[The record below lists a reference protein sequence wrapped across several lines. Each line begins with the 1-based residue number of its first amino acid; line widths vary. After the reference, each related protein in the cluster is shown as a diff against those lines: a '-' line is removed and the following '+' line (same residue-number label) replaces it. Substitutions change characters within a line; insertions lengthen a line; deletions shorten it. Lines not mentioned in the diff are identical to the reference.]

1 MQLVLQN
8 ILRFIIL
15 VLVQVFVLD
24 NIQFLGY
31 VSPMIYVLFI
41 LSLPI
46 RFPKGAILILAF
58 ILGIVIDIF
67 NNTMGIHTFA
77 TVFVAFLRP
86 ALIKMSV
93 SIEEMANPVPSFR
106 TFGVGNYIK
115 YVIFVVLIH
124 HTVLF
129 LIESFSF
136 LHLSLLIP
144 KILVSSVVSI
154 LIILGIQS
162 FKSK

>member
-8 ILRFIIL
+8 IVRFILL

-31 VSPMIYVLFI
+31 ISPMIYVLFI

-46 RFPKGAILILAF
+46 RFPKGLLLILAF
-58 ILGIVIDIF
+58 LLGLTIDVF
-67 NNTMGIHTFA
+67 NNTMGVHAFA
-77 TVFVAFLRP
+77 TVFAAFVRP
-86 ALIKMSV
+86 AVINMSV
-93 SIEEMANPVPSFR
+93 SSEEMANPTPSFR
-106 TFGVGNYIK
+106 TFGVGNYVK
-115 YVIFVVLIH
+115 YVVLIVLMH
-124 HTVLF
+124 HMVLF
-129 LIESFSF
+129 LVESFSF

-144 KILVSSVVSI
+144 KIILSSAVTI

-162 FKSK
+162 LKSK